1 MATYI
6 VQTNDNKKKYQKNF
20 GLPLINIIPAVI
32 WSIPL
37 HQKLFPDASF
47 GVTFGLCGAFVI
59 VYLILSYK
67 PFIAAIPCI
76 AGVIMLTGLFWVFP
90 DVIDNAIL
98 RILLKIIILVI
109 AGFIE
114 LGIFA
119 NATVPWLE
127 AKEANKPRIIVKK

>member
-6 VQTNDNKKKYQKNF
+6 VQTNENKKKYQKNF

-32 WSIPL
+32 WSIPV
-37 HQKLFPDASF
+37 HQKLFPDANF
-47 GVTFGLCGAFVI
+47 WVTFGLCGAFVI

-67 PFIAAIPCI
+67 PFVAAIPCV
-76 AGVIMLTGLFWVFP
+76 AGVIMLTGLFWLFP
-90 DVIDNAIL
+90 DAIDNAIL
-98 RILLKIIILVI
+98 RILLKIIILAI
-109 AGFIE
+109 ALFIE

-127 AKEANKPRIIVKK
+127 AKEYNKPRITIKK

>member
-6 VQTNDNKKKYQKNF
+6 VQTDGNKKKYQKNF
-20 GLPLINIIPAVI
+20 GLPLINIIPAMV

-47 GVTFGLCGAFVI
+47 WVTFGLCGAFVV
-59 VYLILSYK
+59 VYLLLSYK
-67 PFIAAIPCI
+67 PFVAAIPCI
-76 AGVIMLTGLFWVFP
+76 AGVIMLTGMFWVFP
-90 DVIDNAIL
+90 DAIDNVAL
-98 RILLKIIILVI
+98 RILIKTIILVI
-109 AGFIE
+109 TVFIE

-127 AKEANKPRIIVKK
+127 AKEANKPRITVKK